1 MRSTSRAIASVSFV
15 WPFLVAA
22 LSPITALAQAV
33 AAPYTTAH
41 WYDIAGRPT
50 GTVEPCV
57 GGVCPATRYDY
68 NAAGL
73 LSEEDDGA
81 LGGWP
86 TNAPSQWTFSS
97 ISKIVT
103 YGYDSMGRVAWTEV
117 STSARVPNK
126 LTEYWYDA
134 VGRVQ
139 CVAMRMNPSAGPTGN
154 ACALT
159 AQGSADR
166 ITYTT
171 YDPQN
176 HPVDIYRGYLSPTSQ
191 HYAHYTYWLNGM
203 EATVTDANGN
213 LTSFF
218 YDGLDRLS
226 ATQYPSTTT
235 GAGTSQASDEEQCT
249 SYDNDNN
256 CWTKVTRDG
265 QTIQYSYD
273 ALNRVTSKIAP
284 NEQNV
289 YYGYNLQNQRLYA
302 NFGSATGQGVANAY
316 DGFGEMTSETV
327 NLSGTPEKMSYQ
339 YDPDGN
345 RTQVSYPDGI
355 YIQYNYDGLD
365 RLQTVLQNGTT
376 SLATYSYDGNGRLGE
391 LSRAGGL
398 AWTTYG
404 YDGISRLNSL
414 AHTFSSPAND
424 VTYSITQY
432 NADDQIT
439 SETISNSGYAVLAT
453 GSQSYTANGLNEYSA
468 VGGTSFGYDGRGN
481 LTGDA
486 SYNYS
491 YDVENRLTGSSLNN
505 TVLTYD
511 PLGRLYEVS
520 SSLGTTTFLY
530 DGNRITAEYNGSG
543 TLTNR
548 YVYGIGGDDPI
559 VWYKGSSVAS
569 PQYLFADHEGS
580 IVAVTGSSGSVVAIN
595 QYDSY
600 GQGGT
605 SSQNQGRF
613 QFTGQAYI
621 PALNQYYYKA
631 RMYDPSLG
639 RFMQT
644 DPIGY
649 EDDLDL
655 YAYVGNDPVDGTDPS
670 GTLCVLG
677 YWDDFCERS
686 RRYAKLAADPAIAS
700 HTNFF
705 GAAAVVTNALGG
717 WPQSKFMHDLSATLE
732 KDNLTQVALI
742 RSGKLYSGGTIEKNT
757 EEFVHYEQ
765 TNVQKELDAL
775 QKRNPAEYASVIATA
790 NKDLN
795 GTVSAIA
802 KVTDPTFARADADA
816 RNNLHHDI
824 NFAHQQDREELGRDV
839 AKELGLPRCHPVYG
853 GDEVCSP

>member
-1 MRSTSRAIASVSFV
+1 MRSTSRAIASASFV
-15 WPFLVAA
+15 VPFLVAA
-22 LSPITALAQAV
+22 LFPIAALAQAV

-41 WYDIAGRPT
+41 WYDIAGRLT

-57 GGVCPATRYDY
+57 GGVCPATRYNYD
-68 NAAGL
+68 AAGL

-103 YGYDSMGRVAWTEV
+103 HGYDSMGRVAWTEV
-117 STSARVPNK
+117 STSARVPNE

-191 HYAHYTYWLNGM
+191 HYAHYTYWPDGM

-213 LTSFF
+213 LTSYV

-256 CWTKVTRDG
+256 CWTKVTRDS

-284 NEQNV
+284 KEQNV

-302 NFGSATGQGVANAY
+302 NFGSATGQGVANVY
-316 DGFGEMTSETV
+316 DGFGEMASEAV
-327 NLSGTPEKMSYQ
+327 NLSGTPQTMSYQ
-339 YDPDGN
+339 YDADGD

-355 YIQYNYDGLD
+355 YIQYTYDGLD
-365 RLQTVLQNGTT
+365 RLQTVLQNGST

-424 VTYSITQY
+424 ITYSITQY

-439 SETISNSGYAVLAT
+439 SETISNSGYGVLAT

-520 SSLGTTTFLY
+520 SSLGATTFLY
-530 DGNRITAEYNGSG
+530 DGDRITAEYNGSG
-543 TLTNR
+543 MLTNR

-559 VWYKGSSVAS
+559 VWYKSSSVAS

-621 PALNQYYYKA
+621 PDLNQYYYKA
-631 RMYDPSLG
+631 RMYSPLLG

-649 EDDLDL
+649 KDDLDL
-655 YAYVGNDPVDGTDPS
+655 YTYVGNDPMD
-670 GTLCVLG
+670 
-677 YWDDFCERS
+677 R
-686 RRYAKLAADPAIAS
+686 
-700 HTNFF
+700 
-705 GAAAVVTNALGG
+705 
-717 WPQSKFMHDLSATLE
+717 
-732 KDNLTQVALI
+732 
-742 RSGKLYSGGTIEKNT
+742 
-757 EEFVHYEQ
+757 
-765 TNVQKELDAL
+765 
-775 QKRNPAEYASVIATA
+775 
-790 NKDLN
+790 
-795 GTVSAIA
+795 
-802 KVTDPTFARADADA
+802 TDPTGLAEYDIGLELELYLGGGGKLAGAITFDTDNLALGVRGTAGIGGGIGGGVAGVLPPARRLKVEWKRQLA
-816 RNNLHHDI
+816 L
-824 NFAHQQDREELGRDV
+824 
-839 AKELGLPRCHPVYG
+839 
-853 GDEVCSP
+853 S